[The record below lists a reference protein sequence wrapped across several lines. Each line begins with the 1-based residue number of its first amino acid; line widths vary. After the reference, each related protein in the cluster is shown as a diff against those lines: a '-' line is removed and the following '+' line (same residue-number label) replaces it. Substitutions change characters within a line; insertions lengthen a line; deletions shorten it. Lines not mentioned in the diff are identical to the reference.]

1 VREIDSK
8 DRPSDMK
15 TDLDIRVVELLCSRL
30 CHELVSPVGAINNG
44 VELIE
49 EMGAEMADEAIG
61 LIAHSA
67 DQASRRL
74 RLLRLAYGAAGS
86 DKSGLQ
92 EAAQAAE
99 GYFADSKI
107 KLEWPPG
114 RLEQGGQLSAG
125 TGKVLLNLV
134 ILAEEALAYG
144 GRIVV
149 APDSDGHPAVT
160 ALGRNAG
167 LKPETIQALSGDI
180 AIESLTPRTVHAYV
194 SGCFAR
200 HLNLKVTTLQAG
212 PESFAFGLHG

>member
-1 VREIDSK
+1 
-8 DRPSDMK
+8 MK

-92 EAAQAAE
+92 EAAQAGEA
-99 GYFADSKI
+99 YFAESRI

-114 RLEQGGQLSAG
+114 GLERNGPLPAG

-149 APDSDGHPAVT
+149 APDPDGHPSVT

-167 LKPETIQALSGDI
+167 LRAESIQALSGEV
-180 AIESLTPRTVHAYV
+180 AVESLTPRTVHAYV
-194 SGCFAR
+194 TGRFAQ
-200 HLNLKVTTLQAG
+200 HLNLKLKTHQTG
-212 PESFAFGLHG
+212 PEAFAFGLRE

>member
-1 VREIDSK
+1 
-8 DRPSDMK
+8 MK

-49 EMGAEMADEAIG
+49 EMGADMADEAIG

-74 RLLRLAYGAAGS
+74 RLLRLAYGAPGGGN
-86 DKSGLQ
+86 SGLA

-99 GYFADSKI
+99 GYFAGGKI

-114 RLEQGGQLSAG
+114 RLEQAGQLQPG

-144 GRIVV
+144 GRIAVE
-149 APDSDGHPAVT
+149 PDSDGNPRVSAI
-160 ALGRNAG
+160 GRNAG
-167 LKPETIQALSGDI
+167 LKGEAAQALTGNV

-194 SGCFAR
+194 TGRFAQ
-200 HLNLKVTTLQAG
+200 HLNLKVVTSQELAET
-212 PESFAFGLHG
+212 FAFSLRN

>member
-1 VREIDSK
+1 
-8 DRPSDMK
+8 MK

-74 RLLRLAYGAAGS
+74 RLLRLAYGAAG
-86 DKSGLQ
+86 DQSGFA
-92 EAAQAAE
+92 EVAQAAE
-99 GYFADSKI
+99 AYFTGGKI

-114 RLEQGGQLSAG
+114 RLEQASRLPPGA
-125 TGKVLLNLV
+125 GKVLLNLV
-134 ILAEEALAYG
+134 ILAEEALTYG

-149 APDSDGHPAVT
+149 GPDHGGIPTIT
-160 ALGRNAG
+160 AIGRNAG
-167 LKPETIQALSGDI
+167 LKAEAAQALSGDI
-180 AIESLTPRTVHAYV
+180 ATDNLTPRTVHAYV
-194 SGCFAR
+194 TGRFAE
-200 HLNLKVTTLQAG
+200 HLDLKVSTTQDAAD
-212 PESFAFGLHG
+212 SFAFSLRS

>member
-1 VREIDSK
+1 
-8 DRPSDMK
+8 MK

-49 EMGAEMADEAIG
+49 EMGVDMADEAIG

-74 RLLRLAYGAAGS
+74 RLLRLAYGAAGGDS
-86 DKSGLQ
+86 SKLA
-92 EAAQAAE
+92 EVAQAAD
-99 GYFADSKI
+99 GYFAGSKF
-107 KLEWPPG
+107 KLEWLPG
-114 RLEQGGQLSAG
+114 RIEQAGPLRDG

-149 APDSDGHPAVT
+149 EPGGDGSPRVAAV
-160 ALGRNAG
+160 GRNAG
-167 LKPETIQALSGDI
+167 LKAEAAQALTGDI
-180 AIESLTPRTVHAYV
+180 AIENLTPRTVHAYV
-194 SGCFAR
+194 TGRFAE
-200 HLNLKVTTLQAG
+200 HLNLKVAASQEAS
-212 PESFAFGLHG
+212 EVFVFGLRN

>member
-1 VREIDSK
+1 
-8 DRPSDMK
+8 MK

-49 EMGAEMADEAIG
+49 EMGADMADEAIG

-74 RLLRLAYGAAGS
+74 RLLRLAYGAAGGDS
-86 DKSGLQ
+86 SSLAEG
-92 EAAQAAE
+92 AQAAE
-99 GYFADSKI
+99 GYFAGSKI
-107 KLEWPPG
+107 KLEWLPG
-114 RLEQGGQLSAG
+114 RPTGQPQQAGHLRQGI
-125 TGKVLLNLV
+125 GKVLLNLV

-149 APDSDGHPAVT
+149 EPDRDGRSLVAAV
-160 ALGRNAG
+160 GRSAG
-167 LKPETIQALSGDI
+167 LKVESAQALAGDV

-194 SGCFAR
+194 TGRFAG
-200 HLNLKVTTLQAG
+200 HIDLKVVAEQDSA
-212 PESFAFGLHG
+212 ERFALHLRT

>member
-1 VREIDSK
+1 
-8 DRPSDMK
+8 MK

-49 EMGAEMADEAIG
+49 EMGADMADEAIG

-74 RLLRLAYGAAGS
+74 RLLRLAYGAPSG
-86 DKSGLQ
+86 DKSGLA

-99 GYFADSKI
+99 GYFAGGKI

-114 RLEQGGQLSAG
+114 GLEQAGQLQPG
-125 TGKVLLNLV
+125 TGKVLLNLI

-144 GRIVV
+144 GRIVIEPGNDGNLRV
-149 APDSDGHPAVT
+149 AAI
-160 ALGRNAG
+160 GRNAG
-167 LKPETIQALSGDI
+167 LKAEAAQALTGDI
-180 AIESLTPRTVHAYV
+180 AIETLTPRTVH
-194 SGCFAR
+194 
-200 HLNLKVTTLQAG
+200 
-212 PESFAFGLHG
+212 

>member
-1 VREIDSK
+1 
-8 DRPSDMK
+8 MK

-74 RLLRLAYGAAGS
+74 RLLRLAYGTSGS
-86 DKSGLQ
+86 DKSGLA

-99 GYFADSKI
+99 GYFAGSKI
-107 KLEWPPG
+107 KLEWLPG
-114 RLEQGGQLSAG
+114 RLEQAG
-125 TGKVLLNLV
+125 RLHPGSGKVLLNLV

-149 APDSDGHPAVT
+149 EPASDGSPVVAAV
-160 ALGRNAG
+160 GRNAG
-167 LKPETIQALSGDI
+167 LKDETAQALADDI
-180 AIESLTPRTVHAYV
+180 AIENLTPRTVHAYV
-194 SGCFAR
+194 TGCFAR
-200 HLNLKVTTLQAG
+200 HLDLNVVTAR
-212 PESFAFGLHG
+212 ESSERFAFHLQS